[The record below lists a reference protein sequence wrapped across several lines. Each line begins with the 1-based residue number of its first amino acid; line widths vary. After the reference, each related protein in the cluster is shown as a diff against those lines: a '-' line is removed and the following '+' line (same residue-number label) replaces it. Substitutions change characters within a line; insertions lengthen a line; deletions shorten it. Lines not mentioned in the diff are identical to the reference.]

1 MTFLL
6 IVLLTFYLLCCF
18 FLIFIILMQSG
29 KGGGLSSLGASSE
42 GLSEALGA
50 TGADKALN
58 RMTTWSAVGFMVL
71 AILISIIGSIRARQE
86 AGPIFENTGAPAA
99 PISAPRATMPT
110 GETGEGIVELPEVL
124 PVTENIPA
132 TENAPPATP

>member
-1 MTFLL
+1 
-6 IVLLTFYLLCCF
+6 
-18 FLIFIILMQSG
+18 MQSG

-71 AILISIIGSIRARQE
+71 AILISILGSYRIRSESGQ
-86 AGPIFENTGAPAA
+86 IFDNTGAPAA
-99 PISAPRATMPT
+99 PLSPTGATMPS
-110 GETGEGIVELPEVL
+110 GETSEGTISIPAEL
-124 PVTENIPA
+124 PA
-132 TENAPPATP
+132 TENAPMAEDVPATEDASPATP